1 MAIVTAVSAT
11 FLLAALAP
19 WLGRVLGTRAGW
31 IFATVPAAIA
41 VWLATRA
48 PAILSGTP
56 IEGRLAWAPSLGLE
70 LAFSIDGLG
79 LLFGL
84 LISGVGGL
92 VLIYAG
98 AYLGPH
104 RHANRLQSF
113 LLVFMGS
120 MLGVV
125 WSENLLGLF
134 VFWELT
140 SISSYLLIGFDHE
153 RPAARAAALKALLV
167 TGGGG
172 LCLLVAVLMLGSIG
186 GSYDLGALLDERD
199 TILASPWL
207 GAIVVLVCL
216 GAFTKSAQFP
226 FHFWLPGAMEA
237 PTPVSAYLHSST
249 MVKAGIFLLARL
261 DPLLGSAAWW
271 GPLLTAFGATTMV
284 LGAVLAVRQTHLKR
298 ILAYSTVSSL
308 GIVTMALGIGTEKA
322 VVAGFAYL
330 LAHALFKGSLF
341 MVAGAIDHGCGE
353 KDAERLGGLRRA
365 MPALF
370 TASLLA
376 ALSMAGLPPLLGF
389 IGKELL
395 LEATLAAPTWT
406 TALVVATTFAAALT
420 VTVAFLAGVRP
431 FIGSLAE
438 TPRTPHAPSPGL
450 LLGPGL
456 LALLGLAA
464 AVLPATGATPLA
476 LGAAGAVLGDVP
488 EKSLA
493 LWHGLTPALGL
504 SALAVVVGAGAYA
517 GRRIVRSGLDRIGA
531 LDRVGPE
538 RLYGAALKGLLAV
551 AGGQT
556 RLLQSGHLR
565 SYVFITLGTVV
576 LLVGGTLWLRG
587 AVPFDAGPEN
597 PTWPE
602 LLVGAVI
609 VAGSIATV
617 LSRTRLAAIA
627 ALGLAGYGLAI
638 MFVLFGG
645 PDLAMTQLAVET
657 LTVIIFVLIFR
668 RLPQFRSFSTPLR
681 RLADGLVAL
690 IAGLMVTGL
699 VLVIART
706 DTDPTLAR
714 WFGDHSVPDA
724 YGRNVVNVI
733 LVDFRAMDTLGEITV
748 LAIAAIGV
756 LALLRPGRMRRRH
769 RGRAVS

>member
-19 WLGRVLGTRAGW
+19 WLGRVLGKASGW
-31 IFATVPAAIA
+31 TFATVPAAIA
-41 VWLATRA
+41 AWLAANA
-48 PAILSGTP
+48 PTILAGAP
-56 IEGRLAWAPSLGLE
+56 LEGRLAWAPSLGLE

-84 LISGVGGL
+84 LISGVGAL
-92 VLIYAG
+92 VLVYAG
-98 AYLGPH
+98 AYLGTH
-104 RHANRLQSF
+104 RHANRLQAF
-113 LLVFMGS
+113 LLVFMGA

-153 RPAARAAALKALLV
+153 RLAARKAALQALLV

-172 LCLLVAVLMLGSIG
+172 LCLLVAILMLGAIG
-186 GSYDLGALLDERD
+186 GTYDLPGLLAQREA
-199 TILASPWL
+199 ILESPWI

-261 DPLLGSAAWW
+261 DPLLGAAAWW
-271 GPLLTAFGATTMV
+271 GPLLTAFGAVTMV
-284 LGAVLAVRQTHLKR
+284 LGAVLAMRQTHLKR

-322 VVAGFAYL
+322 VVAAFAYL

-353 KDAERLGGLRRA
+353 KDTERLGGLRRA

-370 TASLLA
+370 AASLLA
-376 ALSMAGLPPLLGF
+376 TLSMAGLPPLLGF

-395 LEATLAAPTWT
+395 LEATLAAPVWN

-420 VTVAFLAGVRP
+420 VAVAWLAGVKP
-431 FIGSLAE
+431 FLGAVAD

-456 LALLGLAA
+456 LAMLGLAA
-464 AVLPATGATPLA
+464 AIVPAAAATPLS
-476 LGAAGAVLGDVP
+476 LGAAAAVLEGVP

-504 SALAVVVGAGAYA
+504 SGLAVVVGAGAYA
-517 GRRIVRSGLDRIGA
+517 GRHAVRRGLERLGGLDRIG
-531 LDRVGPE
+531 PE
-538 RLYGAALKGLLAV
+538 RVYDALLRGLLAF

-556 RLLQSGHLR
+556 RVVQSGHLR
-565 SYVFITLGTVV
+565 AYVFITLGTVV

-587 AVPFDAGPEN
+587 TVPLDAGPEN
-597 PTWPE
+597 PTWQE
-602 LLVGAVI
+602 ILVGAVI
-609 VAGSIATV
+609 AAGAVATV

-627 ALGLAGYGLAI
+627 ALGLAGYGVAI

-645 PDLAMTQLAVET
+645 PDLAMTQLSVET
-657 LTVIIFVLIFR
+657 LTVILFVLIFR
-668 RLPQFRSFSTPLR
+668 RLPQFRTFSTPLQR
-681 RLADGLVAL
+681 GADALVAL
-690 IAGLMVTGL
+690 IAGFMVTGL

-706 DTDPTLAR
+706 ETDPTLAR
-714 WFGDHSVPDA
+714 WFGEHSVPDG

-756 LALLRPGRMRRRH
+756 LALLRPGRMRTSRR
-769 RGRAVS
+769 RRAAP